1 MFRINDDNSIYVTR
15 GDMVYLRV
23 TAQNNGEAYTFQPGE
38 VLRIKIYGKKDCENV
53 VLQKDFPVGVVT
65 QEVDIVLEERD
76 TKIGGVINKPTDY
89 WYEVELNPFTNPQTI
104 IGYDED
110 GAKLFRLYPEGGDSE
125 DDGVALIDDDGAVI
139 SGIDDELDMA
149 SRRPVQNQVIARAIA
164 ELEEGYRTT
173 HEAVAALHVTP
184 QMFGAVGD
192 GKTDDTA
199 AIQRAI
205 DYCESHKARLYI
217 PKNADG
223 YKVGKLTIKNV
234 TSIKFDGVIYA
245 TQYIEIKENPQ
256 NFIRSD
262 IEIAGIIGE
271 LRLYGLNTAIVKIGK
286 CSTLKLFSINGN
298 SDFISYSSFYLGD
311 VPTLVIHTDN
321 LGWVNENIFIG
332 GRITDLVIEG
342 NRVPEDNL
350 FIKPMFENATV
361 NIKNGYRNRF
371 ENCRF
376 EGDNTIHCCA
386 GTYGNRFEKTFFQN
400 KMIMYCKHQTFDN
413 WVDEGDNIYVKD
425 TGTKS
430 ESLISINKFSN
441 PYNLPIVGDS
451 IVPAT
456 TFARLF
462 VSDIVPL
469 PNTPILIEFIN
480 PSRKVDIRIN
490 LYDIDKNL
498 LTESEAIAA
507 PQLSLN
513 DEGNYSLGEASVAKI
528 MALIHP
534 NKDAKYVRI
543 SLLGMGE
550 PMSIDNL
557 EVRVS
562 YKESESIQAFIDG
575 FKSPVEGD
583 KI

>member
-1 MFRINDDNSIYVTR
+1 MFQVNDDLSIYVTR
-15 GDMVYLRV
+15 GDVVYLKV
-23 TAQNNGEAYTFQPGE
+23 SADNGGKPYTFEAGE
-38 VLRIKIYGKKDCENV
+38 VVRLKIYGKKNADNV
-53 VLQKDFPVGVVT
+53 VLQKDFPVVHTTQGVEIILT
-65 QEVDIVLEERD
+65 EAD
-76 TKIGGVINKPTDY
+76 TKIGSVVNKPVDY
-89 WYEVELNPFTNPQTI
+89 WYEVELNPYDNPQTI

-110 GAKLFRLYPEGGDSE
+110 GAKLFRLFPEGADVPEYEPPKPE
-125 DDGVALIDDDGAVI
+125 DIPIVDE
-139 SGIDDELDMA
+139 ELDMT
-149 SRRPVQNQVIARAIA
+149 SPRPVQNQAIARAFA
-164 ELEEGYRTT
+164 NLKEGYEAT

-184 QMFGAVGD
+184 QMFGAIGD
-192 GKTDDTA
+192 GVADDTE
-199 AIQRAI
+199 AIQKAA
-205 DYCESHKARLYI
+205 DYCAEHKAKLYL

-223 YKVGKLTIKNV
+223 YKVSKLTIKDV
-234 TSIKFDGVIYA
+234 TSIKFDGVIYV
-245 TQYIEIKENPQ
+245 TEYIEIKENSQSP
-256 NFIRSD
+256 IRSD

-271 LRLYGLNTAIVKIGK
+271 LRLHGLNTAIVKINK
-286 CSTLKLFSINGN
+286 CSTLKLFSTDGN
-298 SDFISYSSFYLGD
+298 NDYIGYSSFYLGD
-311 VPTLVIHTDN
+311 VPTLVIHTEK

-332 GRITDLVIEG
+332 GRITNLVIEG
-342 NRVPEDNL
+342 NRAPEDNL

-361 NIKNGYRNRF
+361 NIVNGYRNRF

-376 EGDNTIHCCA
+376 EGDNTVHCCA

-400 KMIMYCKHQTFDN
+400 KMVMYCKHQTFDN

-430 ESLISINKFSN
+430 ESLISLNKFSN
-441 PYNLPIVGDS
+441 PYNLPIVGDN

-480 PSRKVDIRIN
+480 PSANVDIRIN
-490 LYDIDKNL
+490 LYDLDKNL
-498 LTESEAIAA
+498 LTESEAITA

-513 DEGNYSLGEASVAKI
+513 DEGNYSLGESSVTKI
-528 MALIHP
+528 MALIYP

-583 KI
+583 TI